1 MWTLCLHQ
9 VMCHG
14 SNIPGPSSAADP
26 SSKTAAP
33 GEMAK
38 PPCRGKKPLLVS
50 ARFAPGWVIRW
61 AGPHHRVR
69 LDAALLGHLKDKTQP
84 QEAARGVW
92 DMNTSQLIKMCRR
105 GPERTQ
111 LLSQPT
117 WNWQPLEHRAQ
128 VGSPHA
134 PLQAAEGLALL
145 LPCCPGTSVPS
156 PGNAACRQLYSKPPQ
171 SLLSV
176 CQTLEN
182 KERKQAWNFSSSAP
196 DVGLVLT
203 HSWLCSFSP

>member
-1 MWTLCLHQ
+1 MIFPFHSRVKVAKLRFKDQIGLSVSQICVFGTTLYRMWTLCLHQ

-105 GPERTQ
+105 GP
-111 LLSQPT
+111 
-117 WNWQPLEHRAQ
+117 
-128 VGSPHA
+128 
-134 PLQAAEGLALL
+134 
-145 LPCCPGTSVPS
+145 
-156 PGNAACRQLYSKPPQ
+156 
-171 SLLSV
+171 
-176 CQTLEN
+176 
-182 KERKQAWNFSSSAP
+182 
-196 DVGLVLT
+196 
-203 HSWLCSFSP
+203 